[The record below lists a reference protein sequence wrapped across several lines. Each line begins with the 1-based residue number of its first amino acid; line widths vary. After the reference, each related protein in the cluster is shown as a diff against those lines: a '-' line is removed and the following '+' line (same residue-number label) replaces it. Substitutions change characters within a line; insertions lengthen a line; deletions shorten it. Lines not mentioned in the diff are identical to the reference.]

1 MFKLYCATHKYFCLL
16 VHLCVKSREI
26 LLQFCG
32 VSAILFHRLVI
43 PIVYLIYFL
52 ATYQGVPPRFVMRPK
67 DRTVEEG
74 EAVTLYCAA
83 NGRDRQGQVPTVT
96 WLKDGV
102 TIDMA

>member
-1 MFKLYCATHKYFCLL
+1 M
-16 VHLCVKSREI
+16 
-26 LLQFCG
+26 Q
-32 VSAILFHRLVI
+32 VI
-43 PIVYLIYFL
+43 VVFNLFL

-74 EAVTLYCAA
+74 ETVTLYCAA